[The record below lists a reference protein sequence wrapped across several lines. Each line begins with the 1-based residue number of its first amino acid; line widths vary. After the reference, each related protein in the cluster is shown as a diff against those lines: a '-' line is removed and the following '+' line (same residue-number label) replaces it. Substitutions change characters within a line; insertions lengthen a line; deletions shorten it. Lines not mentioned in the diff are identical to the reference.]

1 MQLPP
6 EHTVDAAEQE
16 LPQQGCVAPPQATH
30 MLFAQVAPFEHT
42 VPQHGC
48 PAAPH
53 APHMPFA
60 PQIAPVLQVVPQ
72 HGWFTPPQALHLL
85 AEHRY
90 PVAQLDP
97 EQHG

>member
-1 MQLPP
+1 
-6 EHTVDAAEQE
+6 
-16 LPQQGCVAPPQATH
+16 
-30 MLFAQVAPFEHT
+30 MLFEQVAPFEHT

-48 PAAPH
+48 PAPPH
-53 APHMPFA
+53 AAQVPFA

-72 HGWFTPPQALHLL
+72 HGWFTPPQALHLF

-97 EQHG
+97 AQHG